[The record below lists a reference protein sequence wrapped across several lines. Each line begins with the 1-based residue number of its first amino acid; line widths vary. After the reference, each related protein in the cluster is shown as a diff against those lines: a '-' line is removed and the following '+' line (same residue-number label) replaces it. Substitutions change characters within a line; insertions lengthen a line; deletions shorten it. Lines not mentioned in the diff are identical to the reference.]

1 MSAPDLTPTLRA
13 ALAKALT
20 YRTDDLTNAEWDA
33 LFALRN
39 ACPKPRWLPT
49 EDGLAVYVDSM
60 GFRSVYYVRDGK
72 VSHYLRPDGT
82 LASPRDPSER
92 PGTWEPCPEV
102 AR

>member
-72 VSHYLRPDGT
+72 VSRFLCAGGGLLRPE
-82 LASPRDPSER
+82 DPDIFA
-92 PGTWEPCPEV
+92 GTWEPCPEV
-102 AR
+102 TR